1 MPMMLEI
8 ITAERQVY
16 SDEVDMVI
24 APGIDGQL
32 GILPRHAPLMT
43 ILKAGELT
51 VRKEGEEDMYVAVS
65 GGFMEV
71 LGNRVSIL
79 ADACERSDEIDE
91 ERAQQ
96 AVQRAQ
102 ERLANRSEDM
112 ELERAMAS
120 LRRASSAPWPPASGN
135 LRLAPPRARTVS
147 ERRLW
152 SRRRDASMAS
162 GVPVPRPWG
171 APASAL

>member
-8 ITAERQVY
+8 ITAERQVF
-16 SDEVDMVI
+16 SDEVDMVV

-43 ILKAGELT
+43 MLKPGELT
-51 VRKEGEEDMYVAVS
+51 VRKAGEEDMYVAVS

-102 ERLANRSEDM
+102 ERLASRSEDM
-112 ELERAMAS
+112 ELERVMAS
-120 LRRASSAPWPPASGN
+120 LRRAQVRVD
-135 LRLAPPRARTVS
+135 LV
-147 ERRLW
+147 
-152 SRRRDASMAS
+152 RRRRPRGGQPPP
-162 GVPVPRPWG
+162 GVG
-171 APASAL
+171 GTTA

>member
-1 MPMMLEI
+1 MMLEI
-8 ITAERQVY
+8 ITAERQVF
-16 SDEVDMVI
+16 SDEVDMVV

-43 ILKAGELT
+43 MLKPGALT
-51 VRKEGEEDMYVAVS
+51 VRKAGEEDMYVAVS

-96 AVQRAQ
+96 AIQRAQ

-120 LRRASSAPWPPASGN
+120 LRRAQVRVD
-135 LRLAPPRARTVS
+135 LV
-147 ERRLW
+147 
-152 SRRRDASMAS
+152 RRRRPRGGQPPP
-162 GVPVPRPWG
+162 GVG
-171 APASAL
+171 GTTA

>member
-1 MPMMLEI
+1 MMLEI

-16 SDEVDMVI
+16 SDEVDMVV

-102 ERLANRSEDM
+102 ERLANRGDDM
-112 ELERAMAS
+112 ELEREMAS
-120 LRRASSAPWPPASGN
+120 LRRAQVRVNLVRRRRPRGGQPPAGSGGT
-135 LRLAPPRARTVS
+135 AT
-147 ERRLW
+147 
-152 SRRRDASMAS
+152 
-162 GVPVPRPWG
+162 
-171 APASAL
+171 

>member
-43 ILKAGELT
+43 ILKSGELT
-51 VRKEGEEDMYVAVS
+51 VRKEGEEDLYVAVS

-91 ERAQQ
+91 ERAQR

-102 ERLANRSEDM
+102 ERLANRDSDM
-112 ELERAMAS
+112 DLEKGMAS
-120 LRRASSAPWPPASGN
+120 LQRAQTRVNLVRRRRTRGGQ
-135 LRLAPPRARTVS
+135 APP
-147 ERRLW
+147 
-152 SRRRDASMAS
+152 
-162 GVPVPRPWG
+162 GVG
-171 APASAL
+171 GTAA

>member
-16 SDEVDMVI
+16 SDEVDMVV

-43 ILKAGELT
+43 MLKPGELT
-51 VRKEGEEDMYVAVS
+51 VRKEGEEDMYIAVS

-91 ERAQQ
+91 QRAQQ

-102 ERLANRSEDM
+102 ERLANRGDDM
-112 ELERAMAS
+112 ELEKAMSS
-120 LRRASSAPWPPASGN
+120 LRRAQVRVD
-135 LRLAPPRARTVS
+135 LV
-147 ERRLW
+147 
-152 SRRRDASMAS
+152 RRRRPRGGQPPP
-162 GVPVPRPWG
+162 GVG
-171 APASAL
+171 GTSA

>member
-8 ITAERQVY
+8 VTAESQVY

-24 APGIDGQL
+24 APGFDGQL

-43 ILKAGELT
+43 MLKPGELT
-51 VRKEGEEDMYVAVS
+51 IRKNGEDTYVAVS

-71 LGNRVSIL
+71 LGNRVSVL

-96 AVQRAQ
+96 AMQRAQ
-102 ERLANRSEDM
+102 EQLANHGTDMDMRSA
-112 ELERAMAS
+112 LASFQRAQVRVNIA
-120 LRRASSAPWPPASGN
+120 RRRRSRTGQ
-135 LRLAPPRARTVS
+135 APPGTS
-147 ERRLW
+147 T
-152 SRRRDASMAS
+152 
-162 GVPVPRPWG
+162 
-171 APASAL
+171 

>member
-1 MPMMLEI
+1 MLEI

-32 GILPRHAPLMT
+32 GILPRHAPQMT
-43 ILKAGELT
+43 IRKPGELT
-51 VRKEGEEDMYVAVS
+51 VRKEGEEDLYVAVS

-91 ERAQQ
+91 ERAQR

-102 ERLANRSEDM
+102 ERLANRDSDM
-112 ELERAMAS
+112 DLEKGMAS
-120 LRRASSAPWPPASGN
+120 LSRAQARVNLVRRRRPRGGQPPPAVGGT
-135 LRLAPPRARTVS
+135 AA
-147 ERRLW
+147 
-152 SRRRDASMAS
+152 
-162 GVPVPRPWG
+162 
-171 APASAL
+171 

>member
-8 ITAERQVY
+8 ITAERQVF
-16 SDEVDMVI
+16 SDEVDMVV

-43 ILKAGELT
+43 MLKPGALT
-51 VRKEGEEDMYVAVS
+51 VRKAGEEDMYVAVS

-96 AVQRAQ
+96 AIQRAQ

-120 LRRASSAPWPPASGN
+120 LRRAQVRVD
-135 LRLAPPRARTVS
+135 LVRR
-147 ERRLW
+147 RRL
-152 SRRRDASMAS
+152 RGGQPPP
-162 GVPVPRPWG
+162 GVG
-171 APASAL
+171 GTTA